1 MKKIFLPFFTILLI
15 YSCGNEG
22 SESEKTTTKKDTL
35 TEDTV
40 TIIEDTIIEE
50 PVIKERKRLPRMD
63 GAWIADNLNDPFFM
77 SDKVDSLVA
86 RYIDPENIEE
96 MYPDYEVDYISEK
109 EMNSLTPGELIYYCL
124 AYPSSFSQIC
134 EEPGFPDETETPKLN
149 AYLPFDGSGADWSG
163 KQVEALKKRRKEVID
178 LLDSYIQNYPENIHY
193 QILSMLVM
201 LDGYKTIPNLL
212 KTGKHNANNYTA
224 ILNMIG
230 KSDDSEM
237 LESLSFYEKLYGEES
252 YTYQQREEAT
262 PARIKEVEKIAM
274 KFYNTYKGK

>member
-1 MKKIFLPFFTILLI
+1 MKKIFVSYIALLFI
-15 YSCGNEG
+15 YSCGSDG
-22 SESEKTTTKKDTL
+22 SESEKTTTKKDTI

-40 TIIEDTIIEE
+40 AVIEDTIVEE
-50 PVIKERKRLPRMD
+50 PIIKERKRLSRMD
-63 GAWIADNLNDPFFM
+63 GAWIAENLNNPFFM

-86 RYIDPENIEE
+86 LYTDPEDIED
-96 MYPDYEVDYISEK
+96 MYPDYEVDYISAN
-109 EMNSLTPGELIYYCL
+109 EMKALTPGELVYYCL

-134 EEPGFPDETETPKLN
+134 AEMGYPDETETPKLN
-149 AYLPFDGSGADWSG
+149 AYLPFDGSGADWSSN
-163 KQVEALKKRRKEVID
+163 QVEALKSRRKEVIN

-212 KTGKHNANNYTA
+212 KTGNHNANNYTA

-237 LESLSFYEKLYGEES
+237 LESLSFYEKLYGDES

-262 PARIKEVEKIAM
+262 PARIKEVEKLAM
-274 KFYNTYKGK
+274 KFYNSYKGK